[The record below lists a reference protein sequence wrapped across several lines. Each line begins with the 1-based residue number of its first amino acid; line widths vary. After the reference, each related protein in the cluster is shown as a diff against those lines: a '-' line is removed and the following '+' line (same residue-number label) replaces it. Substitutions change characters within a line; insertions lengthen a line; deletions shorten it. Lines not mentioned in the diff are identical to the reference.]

1 MSANDVLKTIKDKKT
16 KQVVEVLFNCKMIPQ
31 SQLDSDP
38 DYTTDEYNVAK
49 YLGPIKDS
57 IIAFVIG
64 TVANHNIPITA
75 PNNKAINGDGG
86 ESTNIVIVT
95 DLNKYII
102 DNGIG
107 FLTFPPSHPNPTVP
121 IIFVTKPSATTGMCI
136 VSPKTSN
143 TPKTPRPKDLIN
155 PLFCQ

>member
-1 MSANDVLKTIKDKKT
+1 MKHIPDK
-16 KQVVEVLFNCKMIPQ
+16 
-31 SQLDSDP
+31 
-38 DYTTDEYNVAK
+38 VAK

-86 ESTNIVIVT
+86 DSTNIVIVT
-95 DLNKYII
+95 ALNRYII

-107 FLTFPPSHPNPTVP
+107 FLTFPPNHPNPNVP
-121 IIFVTKPSATTGMCI
+121 IIFVTPIIASDQPAISDDMPFDIRSAGRWSAIKVT
-136 VSPKTSN
+136 
-143 TPKTPRPKDLIN
+143 
-155 PLFCQ
+155 

>member
-1 MSANDVLKTIKDKKT
+1 MKH
-16 KQVVEVLFNCKMIPQ
+16 IP
-31 SQLDSDP
+31 D
-38 DYTTDEYNVAK
+38 NVAK

-107 FLTFPPSHPNPTVP
+107 FLTFPPSHPNPNVPNMFVTP
-121 IIFVTKPSATTGMCI
+121 IIASDHPAISADIPFDIRSAGRCNPIKVT
-136 VSPKTSN
+136 
-143 TPKTPRPKDLIN
+143 
-155 PLFCQ
+155 

>member
-1 MSANDVLKTIKDKKT
+1 MKH
-16 KQVVEVLFNCKMIPQ
+16 IP
-31 SQLDSDP
+31 D
-38 DYTTDEYNVAK
+38 NVAK

-95 DLNKYII
+95 ALNKYII

-107 FLTFPPSHPNPTVP
+107 FLTFPPNHPNPNVP
-121 IIFVTKPSATTGMCI
+121 IIFVTPIIASDQPAISADMPFDIRSAGRWSAIKVT
-136 VSPKTSN
+136 
-143 TPKTPRPKDLIN
+143 
-155 PLFCQ
+155 